1 MKRNRLYIR
10 QKYHWKV
17 NGSCAE
23 KTEKKEEVKVEYV
36 KPEEKVVK
44 VKASIQFTVPK
55 IEDDDKVVQEKEM
68 KTQDDIQSLK
78 NISIAAQT
86 YEGDGE
92 GGINIDDLKED
103 QKAGGTEAPKEEE
116 VVDNAIVEV
125 QATYPG
131 GEAAILQHIAKNLQY
146 LVNNSL
152 ILLSSKKSLFS
163 SSI

>member
-1 MKRNRLYIR
+1 MADV
-10 QKYHWKV
+10 QPV
-17 NGSCAE
+17 CAAAALS
-23 KTEKKEEVKVEYV
+23 T
-36 KPEEKVVK
+36 
-44 VKASIQFTVPK
+44 AT
-55 IEDDDKVVQEKEM
+55 M
-68 KTQDDIQSLK
+68 K

-146 LVNNSL
+146 PALALEQELQGVVVVRFEVKKDGS
-152 ILLSSKKSLFS
+152 IGRTQVAKSLSKECDLAACNVVKTLQRFTPARQQGHPVAVWFTLP
-163 SSI
+163 IRFQIQ